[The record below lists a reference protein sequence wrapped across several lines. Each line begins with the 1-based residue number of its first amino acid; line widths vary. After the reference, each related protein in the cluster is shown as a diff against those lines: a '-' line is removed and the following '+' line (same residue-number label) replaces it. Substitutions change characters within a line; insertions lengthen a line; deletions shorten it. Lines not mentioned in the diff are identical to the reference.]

1 MVQTPI
7 VFARFA
13 GRRQELA
20 DLRARLEE
28 AAQGRGS
35 TILIVGDAG
44 IGKSRLAAQLS
55 ADKTAD
61 SRLAV
66 GQCFQHLHIP
76 YVPFLAI
83 YRELS
88 GHDLAPQ
95 VDRWAQFETIT
106 KTINDAAALKPLILV
121 VEDLQWAD
129 ADSLELFAHVAASIG
144 RSRVLLLATLRAE
157 DARRGDA
164 LGAML
169 AKVTR
174 NPTVARLELARIDD
188 ADIQTLIHD
197 VLDSRPGSTAAVSDA
212 VRERAEGNP
221 LFAEELLRTLLDA
234 AAGGSTPSDVPSTV
248 EQIVLERFRQCD
260 RETRAVLESAAV
272 IGRHFSPAFAAAISE
287 RPVDQV
293 LEALKSGRDQQLIV
307 EEAGQQT
314 AFVFR
319 HAMTREAIYAQL
331 LGAQRSTLHAKIAAA
346 LEGRPGASAIE
357 LSYHWRSAGQPAK
370 AAAYDERAGDEAE
383 KIFAHASA
391 AQFYERALDAP
402 RSDDTGRSELFRKF
416 ALALHHGGSAAKAR
430 DAFAQSLLLIERDG
444 DPGRLGKV
452 SLDLGHLAFNMGDIA
467 AAKEMFERA
476 LGVAVSADD
485 VLHFSAHVS
494 LAGLQVFQDNA
505 TTALEHLAQAELY
518 KGARPALEHSRFYQF
533 LAIAQVTAGDIDQAV
548 ANCTRAADITQ
559 EVGDMEASVRALGN
573 VAVNL
578 GKLRARPQTLEL
590 FERARGIVKEH
601 RLRSVSAGFCLLQY
615 ALTCYR
621 FGDLER
627 ARELVTQALAMEI
640 GLQKFGVVA
649 ARVGIAVGLLTLDD
663 ELVERT
669 ARRDFFDLIEGQD
682 ESAVPYAA
690 CAYIDR
696 AVARGRFDDA
706 HGIVDR
712 TLTALDALA
721 DKQTDNVIF
730 VHIAVHGDS
739 GQIKRA
745 RELLKRAGTLK
756 HEKEHDARAYL
767 TLFDARFAQRENK
780 PKDARALGALAAAQ
794 FHDLGWHL
802 YEAQSL
808 ETAGERENALELYK
822 KIGDK
827 RDAQRLETSARRR
840 GRPRASGPQGLS
852 PRELEVGQL
861 IAQGKSNR
869 AISEALTVGERTVE
883 THASAILNKLG
894 LASRAE
900 LIAHMARSAPA

>member
-1 MVQTPI
+1 V
-7 VFARFA
+7 RFA

-20 DLRARLEE
+20 DLRARLGE

-35 TILIVGDAG
+35 SVLIVGDAG
-44 IGKSRLAAQLS
+44 IGKSRLVAQLGHES
-55 ADKTAD
+55 AAE
-61 SRLAV
+61 SSLAV
-66 GQCFQHLHIP
+66 GQCFQRLQIP
-76 YVPFLAI
+76 FVPLLAI
-83 YRELS
+83 YRELT
-88 GHDLAPQ
+88 GHDVAPQ
-95 VDRWAQFETIT
+95 ADKWSQFEAILSAIVEAAKR
-106 KTINDAAALKPLILV
+106 KTLILV

-129 ADSLELFAHVAASIG
+129 NDSLELFAHIAASIG
-144 RSRVLLLATLRAE
+144 RSRVLMLATLRAE

-164 LGAML
+164 LGAVL
-169 AKVTR
+169 AKLSR
-174 NPTVARLELARIDD
+174 DPTAARLDLDPIDD

-197 VLDSRPGSTAAVSDA
+197 VLESRPEASGIADA

-221 LFAEELLRTLLDA
+221 LFAEELLRTMLDA
-234 AAGGSTPSDVPSTV
+234 SGGRAARGDVPSSV

-260 RETRAVLESAAV
+260 EETRAVLESAAV

-293 LEALKSGRDQQLIV
+293 LEALKRARDQQLIV
-307 EEAGQQT
+307 EEPGDQP
-314 AFVFR
+314 AFTFR
-319 HAMTREAIYAQL
+319 HALTRDAIYNEL
-331 LGAQRSTLHAKIAAA
+331 LKAQRSTLHAKIAAA

-430 DAFAQSLLLIERDG
+430 DAFAQSLFLTEQAG
-444 DPGRLGKV
+444 DPGRIGAL
-452 SLDLGHLAFNMGDIA
+452 SLDTGHLAFNMGDVA
-467 AAKEMFERA
+467 AAKELFERA
-476 LGVAVSADD
+476 LAAAAGPED
-485 VLHFSAHVS
+485 VLYFNAHVS
-494 LAGLQVFQDNA
+494 LAGLHVFQDDA
-505 TTALEHLAQAELY
+505 AGALQHLAQAERY
-518 KGARPALEHSRFYQF
+518 QGARPATEDSRLHQF
-533 LAIAQVTAGDIDQAV
+533 RAIALVTAGDIDQAV

-627 ARELVTQALAMEI
+627 ARELVTQALAMGI
-640 GLQKFGVVA
+640 GLPKFDVVA

-690 CAYIDR
+690 CAYIDH

-706 HGIVDR
+706 HGIIDR
-712 TLTALDALA
+712 TLAALDALA

-767 TLFDARFAQRENK
+767 TLFDARLAQRENK
-780 PKDARALGALAAAQ
+780 PKDARALGERAAAQ
-794 FHDLGWHL
+794 FRDLGWHL
-802 YEAQSL
+802 YEAQAL
-808 ETAGERENALELYK
+808 ETAGEREKALELYK

-900 LIAHMARSAPA
+900 LIAHMARAGAQA

>member
-1 MVQTPI
+1 MVTPI
-7 VFARFA
+7 VFERFA

-20 DLRARLEE
+20 DLRERNEA

-35 TILIVGDAG
+35 TVLIVGDAG
-44 IGKSRLAAQLS
+44 IGKSRLVAQLIRD
-55 ADKTAD
+55 ATQ
-61 SRLAV
+61 SRVAI
-66 GQCFQHLHIP
+66 GQCFQHLQIP
-76 YVPFLAI
+76 YVPFRAI
-83 YRELS
+83 YRELT
-88 GHDLAPQ
+88 GHEFAPQ
-95 VDRWAQFETIT
+95 ADKWAQFETIV
-106 KTINDAAALKPLILV
+106 KTIVDAAASQPVIVV

-129 ADSLELFAHVAASIG
+129 NDSLELFAHVATSIG
-144 RSRVLLLATLRAE
+144 RSRVLMLATLRAE
-157 DARRGDA
+157 DARRGEA
-164 LGAML
+164 LGAVL
-169 AKVTR
+169 AKLGRDPSV
-174 NPTVARLELARIDD
+174 VRLELPPIDD

-197 VLDSRPGSTAAVSDA
+197 VLESRPGSSGVADA
-212 VRERAEGNP
+212 VRGRAEGNP

-234 AAGGSTPSDVPSTV
+234 AVGSLARGDVPSSV
-248 EQIVLERFRQCD
+248 EQVVLERFRQCD
-260 RETRAVLESAAV
+260 EETRAVLERAAV
-272 IGRHFSPAFAAAISE
+272 IGRHFSVPFAAAIAE
-287 RPVDQV
+287 RPHEQV
-293 LEALKSGRDQQLIV
+293 LEALKRARDQQLIV
-307 EEAGQQT
+307 EEAGEQP
-314 AFVFR
+314 AFTFR
-319 HAMTREAIYAQL
+319 HTLTRDAIYNEL
-331 LGAQRSTLHAKIAAA
+331 LSAQRSALHAKIATA
-346 LEGRPGASAIE
+346 LASRPGSSATE
-357 LSYHWRSAGQPAK
+357 LSYHWRNAGEPAK

-383 KIFAHASA
+383 ALFAHALA
-391 AQFYERALDAP
+391 AQSYERALDAP
-402 RSDDTGRSELFRKF
+402 RSDDTGRSELFHKF

-430 DAFAQSLLLIERDG
+430 DAFAQSVLLAERAG
-444 DPGRLGKV
+444 DPGHLGKV
-452 SLDLGHLAFNMGDIA
+452 SLDLGHLAFNMGDVV
-467 AAKEMFERA
+467 AAKGMFERSLA
-476 LGVAVSADD
+476 AAAGADD

-494 LAGLQVFQDNA
+494 LAGLRVFQDDA
-505 TTALEHLAQAELY
+505 AGALEHLSQAELY
-518 KGARPALEHSRFYQF
+518 QGPRPALEDSRLHQF
-533 LAIAQVTAGDIDQAV
+533 RAIALVTAGDIDQAV
-548 ANCTRAADITQ
+548 ASCTRAADITQ

-590 FERARGIVKEH
+590 FERARGIIKEH

-640 GLQKFGVVA
+640 GLPKFDVVA
-649 ARVGIAVGLLTLDD
+649 ARVGIAVGLLTLD
-663 ELVERT
+663 EVLAERT

-690 CAYIDR
+690 CAYIDY

-706 HGIVDR
+706 HGIIDR

-730 VHIAVHGDS
+730 VHIAVHGDPA
-739 GQIKRA
+739 QVKRA
-745 RELLKRAGTLK
+745 RELLERAGALK

-767 TLFDARFAQRENK
+767 TLFDARLAQRENK
-780 PKDARALGALAAAQ
+780 PKDARALGERAAAQ
-794 FHDLGWHL
+794 FHEIGWHL
-802 YEAQSL
+802 YEAQAL
-808 ETAGERENALELYK
+808 ETAGEREKALDLYK

-852 PRELEVGQL
+852 PRELEVGKL